1 MTGSRNHNMVG
12 TYEEHILANAKFLYG
27 PHEQTCQQSSGLQA
41 LDCNSLITSSGA
53 NPSRYRHILVQS
65 KPKSE
70 DCLRQLAW
78 LDALA
83 PPEILG
89 CEAAVLG
96 GRLVSR
102 YLLPCHSLWAPIL
115 ATI

>member
-1 MTGSRNHNMVG
+1 LKPLK
-12 TYEEHILANAKFLYG
+12 LATERLEGRGKAG
-27 PHEQTCQQSSGLQA
+27 RQSCQQSSGLQA
-41 LDCNSLITSSGA
+41 LDCNSLMTSSGA
-53 NPSRYRHILVQS
+53 NPSRYGHILVQS

-102 YLLPCHSLWAPIL
+102 
-115 ATI
+115 

>member
-1 MTGSRNHNMVG
+1 
-12 TYEEHILANAKFLYG
+12 
-27 PHEQTCQQSSGLQA
+27 
-41 LDCNSLITSSGA
+41 LITSSGA

-78 LDALA
+78 LDALT

-102 YLLPCHSLWAPIL
+102 
-115 ATI
+115 